1 MEDFDGIFGLVID
14 TKNWYKYNELE
25 DGVVHRYTLCTVV
38 GAMLVSFKRM
48 EIKQVSLCD
57 LFSTTINKYIKL
69 SLTEDSRTR
78 FLYKGHSS
86 LHSDLEAPTVIIDR
100 YKDKDGNKVENVKAE
115 VLGVWDTG
123 IKSCPMDE
131 VIPLYDKSGK
141 LRIRSGCDIVAYQC
155 TDNIY
160 LTVNLSNHSIEFTTE
175 SRLYS
180 NSLCVKENYFGSYI
194 PWDMLSSLQHGS
206 SAVLICMGE
215 AEVVK
220 SCDSV
225 ILPSEVRHLYLD
237 EYIDVN
243 KIVCNKEVEHF
254 DGYSNKVGEW
264 FISKETSASF
274 IVDLVKW
281 CMEELL
287 DDDDGSIATYGAE
300 IYEKC
305 NRLSEL
311 ATELKSR
318 GEYESFLRM
327 LRKPENED
335 VMYNILSDL
344 KVTVY

>member
-1 MEDFDGIFGLVID
+1 MEDFDCIFGLVID
-14 TKNWYKYNELE
+14 TKNWYKYNGVRDE
-25 DGVVHRYTLCTVV
+25 VVHKYTLCEVV
-38 GAMLVSFKRM
+38 GAMLISFSRM
-48 EIKQVSLCD
+48 EIKQVSLCE
-57 LFSTTINKYIKL
+57 LPNISINKYKQI
-69 SLTEDSRTR
+69 SLEEDSRTK
-78 FLYKGHSS
+78 FLCGSVTPMVY
-86 LHSDLEAPTVIIDR
+86 IDR
-100 YKDKDGNKVENVKAE
+100 YKDKDGNKVESVKIE
-115 VLGVWDTG
+115 DNNSWNTD
-123 IKSCPMDE
+123 IKLYDSGEC
-131 VIPLYDKSGK
+131 ILLYDKSGK

-155 TDNIY
+155 TEKIY
-160 LTVNLSNHSIEFTTE
+160 LSVNLSTHSIEFTTE
-175 SRLYS
+175 S
-180 NSLCVKENYFGSYI
+180 SLDSTNLRFQENYFGADI
-194 PWDMLSSLQHGS
+194 TWNMLSVLSNGNK
-206 SAVLICMGE
+206 AVQICVDL

-225 ILPSEVRHLYLD
+225 LLPSGVRCLHLD
-237 EYIDVN
+237 EYVDVD

-287 DDDDGSIATYGAE
+287 EDDDGSIATYGAE

-318 GEYESFLRM
+318 GEYESFIRM

-335 VMYNILSDL
+335 VMYNVLSNL
-344 KVTVY
+344 KITVY

>member
-1 MEDFDGIFGLVID
+1 MH
-14 TKNWYKYNELE
+14 K
-25 DGVVHRYTLCTVV
+25 YTLCEVV
-38 GAMLVSFKRM
+38 GAMLISFSRM
-48 EIKQVSLCD
+48 EIKQVSLCE
-57 LFSTTINKYIKL
+57 LHNISINKYKQI
-69 SLTEDSRTR
+69 SLEEDSRTK
-78 FLYKGHSS
+78 FLCGSVTPMVY
-86 LHSDLEAPTVIIDR
+86 IDR
-100 YKDKDGNKVENVKAE
+100 YKDKKGNKVESVKIE
-115 VLGVWDTG
+115 DNNSWNTD
-123 IKSCPMDE
+123 IKLYDSGEC
-131 VIPLYDKSGK
+131 ILLYDKSGK

-155 TDNIY
+155 TENIY
-160 LTVNLSNHSIEFTTE
+160 LTVNLANHSIEFTTK

-180 NSLCVKENYFGSYI
+180 NSLCVKENYFDSAI
-194 PWDMLSSLQHGS
+194 DWNMVSSLQHGS
-206 SAVLICMGE
+206 NAVLICMSE
-215 AEVVK
+215 AEVVN

-225 ILPSEVRHLYLD
+225 ILPSDVRHLYLD

-311 ATELKSR
+311 STELKSR
-318 GEYESFLRM
+318 GEYESFIRM

-335 VMYNILSDL
+335 VMYNVLSNL
-344 KVTVY
+344 KITVY

>member
-14 TKNWYKYNELE
+14 TKNWYKYNGFKDE
-25 DGVVHRYTLCTVV
+25 VVHKYTLCEVV
-38 GAMLVSFKRM
+38 GAMLISFSRM
-48 EIKQVSLCD
+48 EIKQVSLCE
-57 LFSTTINKYIKL
+57 LHNISINKYKQI
-69 SLTEDSRTR
+69 SLEEDSRTK
-78 FLYKGHSS
+78 FLCGSVTPMVY
-86 LHSDLEAPTVIIDR
+86 IDR
-100 YKDKDGNKVENVKAE
+100 YKDKEGNKVESVKIE
-115 VLGVWDTG
+115 DNNSYNTG
-123 IKSCPMDE
+123 IKLYDSGE

-141 LRIRSGCDIVAYQC
+141 LRIRSGCDIVVYQC
-155 TDNIY
+155 TEKIY
-160 LTVNLSNHSIEFTTE
+160 LSVNLANHSIEFTTK

-180 NSLCVKENYFGSYI
+180 NSLCVKENYFDSAI
-194 PWDMLSSLQHGS
+194 DWNMVSSLQHGS
-206 SAVLICMGE
+206 NAVLICMSE
-215 AEVVK
+215 AEVVN

-225 ILPSEVRHLYLD
+225 ILPSDVRHLYLD

-318 GEYESFLRM
+318 GEYESFIRM